1 MNGIQQRPLD
11 ALDKSRD
18 QSIVVEVRDNKR
30 YRGILKAF
38 DLNINIV
45 LEDAEELEDGDLVR
59 KLGTIFIKGSSVV
72 LILTN

>member
-18 QSIVVEVRDNKR
+18 QSIVVEVRDNKK

-45 LEDAEELEDGDLVR
+45 LEDAEELEDGALVR